1 MTDAGGAPGWRV
13 NLRLRAPRTMRAL
26 NESVQ
31 GGAMTRRVRRSLRR
45 LHRRTKRLVLYVSL
59 LVVSLTVFLAT
70 LHSCSV
76 PPDAEDKEPIRV
88 ELRTE

>member
-1 MTDAGGAPGWRV
+1 
-13 NLRLRAPRTMRAL
+13 
-26 NESVQ
+26 
-31 GGAMTRRVRRSLRR
+31 MTRRVRRSLRR
-45 LHRRTKRLVLYVSL
+45 LHRRTKRLVLYVGL

-76 PPDAEDKEPIRV
+76 PPDAEDEEPIRV